1 MLPRQQSLVTGRP
14 GTQNEGGASPSM
26 RGIVGFINQ
35 IVEGSLLSYE
45 RLMEAREHYSPT
57 NRALPPGQAFD
68 VSDTRSIAEPA
79 ELDCRWAA

>member
-35 IVEGSLLSYE
+35 IVEGPLFSHE
-45 RLMEAREHYSPT
+45 RFMEGAARE
-57 NRALPPGQAFD
+57 RAGWPLIA
-68 VSDTRSIAEPA
+68 RSWMSIDGVDKPHE
-79 ELDCRWAA
+79 